1 MCSHKESIYRA
12 NWLLLQSSIFCV
24 CVCRVFINS
33 LVNKTPPLTSCRVY
47 MLQTSQLRMIL
58 CLEKLV
64 VTSENYLIE
73 FSHQNMSL
81 KDLHWS

>member
-33 LVNKTPPLTSCRVY
+33 LVNRTPPLSCLFAANLTAEDDFMSRKTSGD
-47 MLQTSQLRMIL
+47 M
-58 CLEKLV
+58 
-64 VTSENYLIE
+64 
-73 FSHQNMSL
+73 
-81 KDLHWS
+81 